1 MVIFFDDFQ
10 LYFNNKNTDK
20 YKIFHLDMVRSG
32 MISRLGM
39 SFGMMGMR
47 MSSASV
53 LDISDVS
60 TIGVIHMVSHSLKAT
75 IRKQNVVFAIGG
87 VPISSF
93 VVAKISSSVVIMD
106 FVFVGVVN
114 GYIVVRGVMGGV
126 GVVGSRS
133 VGFGLGR
140 EGKNGKYSESL

>member
-1 MVIFFDDFQ
+1 
-10 LYFNNKNTDK
+10 
-20 YKIFHLDMVRSG
+20 

-60 TIGVIHMVSHSLKAT
+60 TISVIDMVGHSLEAT
-75 IRKQNVVFAIGG
+75 IGKQNVVFAIGC

-93 VVAKISSSVVIMD
+93 MVAKIGSSVVIMD

-126 GVVGSRS
+126 GVVRSRS
-133 VGFGLGR
+133 VGFGLSR